1 LLSKSL
7 NLFGDK
13 LYIKHTPTSG
23 QEGKSNFSH
32 LGTYK
37 TKTTTANAQ
46 VVLLAAGYV
55 HRSQPPELVDL
66 GRSGVYLNAVS
77 NRLAATSP
85 RSRFL
90 GMVVAMAI
98 SALVDSPGKAMKFD
112 IEEMDSEEAKWYRS
126 LTSIEDNVGP
136 IQNLSN
142 WNGTTTSRG
151 TDKDSKGSAMKHQTA
166 NFSHAKTHTSKVV
179 AIEEVSTDSE
189 EEDDDLMA
197 YEKPDSDASDSEDDP
212 TLIQRS
218 KPTAPV

>member
-1 LLSKSL
+1 MRKSL

-23 QEGKSNFSH
+23 QEGTSSH
-32 LGTYK
+32 SDILRHNAK
-37 TKTTTANAQ
+37 TAAANAQ
-46 VVLLAAGYV
+46 VILLAAGYV
-55 HRSQPPELVDL
+55 HRSQPSELVDV
-66 GRSGVYLNAVS
+66 GKSGVYLNAVS

-90 GMVVAMAI
+90 GMVVAMEI
-98 SALVDSPGKAMKFD
+98 SALVDGPEKAMKFD

-126 LTSIEDNVGP
+126 LTGIEDSVGA
-136 IQNLSN
+136 IQDLSD
-142 WNGTTTSRG
+142 WKETSAPQEAK
-151 TDKDSKGSAMKHQTA
+151 KDIQGFSTKRRAGNA
-166 NFSHAKTHTSKVV
+166 SHAHVHTSKIV
-179 AIEEVSTDSE
+179 AIEEVSTED
-189 EEDDDLMA
+189 EEDEEDLMS